1 WCETQKDCNRLK
13 LMDILVMP
21 MQRLT
26 RYSLL
31 LKAVYKN
38 TENEDQRMGLTHM
51 IKSVDDFVASVN
63 AALRRND
70 EAAQLVQAASRLEYY
85 DVVDTKGLDEEV
97 EKLIRMYS
105 HLDITTV
112 PMPGCPKD

>member
-1 WCETQKDCNRLK
+1 MKIIMQIILTIFQLLLQWCETQKDCNRLK

-38 TENEDQRMGLTHM
+38 TENEEQRTELVHM
-51 IKSVDDFVASVN
+51 VRYIFHFS
-63 AALRRND
+63 
-70 EAAQLVQAASRLEYY
+70 QLLLSINV
-85 DVVDTKGLDEEV
+85 TK
-97 EKLIRMYS
+97 
-105 HLDITTV
+105 
-112 PMPGCPKD
+112 

>member
-1 WCETQKDCNRLK
+1 MKIIMQIILTIFQLLLQWCETQKDCNRLK

-38 TENEDQRMGLTHM
+38 TENEEQRTELVHM
-51 IKSVDDFVASVN
+51 V
-63 AALRRND
+63 R
-70 EAAQLVQAASRLEYY
+70 
-85 DVVDTKGLDEEV
+85 
-97 EKLIRMYS
+97 
-105 HLDITTV
+105 
-112 PMPGCPKD
+112 

>member
-1 WCETQKDCNRLK
+1 MYLELVAISPSSLQWCETQKDCNRLK

-38 TENEDQRMGLTHM
+38 TENEDQRT
-51 IKSVDDFVASVN
+51 
-63 AALRRND
+63 
-70 EAAQLVQAASRLEYY
+70 E
-85 DVVDTKGLDEEV
+85 
-97 EKLIRMYS
+97 LIQMVKFT
-105 HLDITTV
+105 L
-112 PMPGCPKD
+112 